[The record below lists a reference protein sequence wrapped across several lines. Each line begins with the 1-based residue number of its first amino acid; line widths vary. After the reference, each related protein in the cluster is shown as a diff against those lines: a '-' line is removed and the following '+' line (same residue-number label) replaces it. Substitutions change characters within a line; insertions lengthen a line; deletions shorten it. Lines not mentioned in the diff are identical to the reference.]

1 VQQGVRANLAM
12 LSGALLIGEY
22 GEILALVSQRAVMS
36 KKQVMIRI
44 DEAFEARLVDFM
56 LAAVAGG

>member
-1 VQQGVRANLAM
+1 M

-44 DEAFEARLVDFM
+44 DEAFEARLIDFM

>member
-1 VQQGVRANLAM
+1 M

-44 DEAFEARLVDFM
+44 DEAFEVRLVDFM